1 MLQSALKR
9 AGNQSADISSEV
21 ISLVASAK
29 EGYENAFEQ
38 LFALYEEKIF
48 RMVYY
53 RTQSRMEA
61 EDLTQE
67 IFMKAYKNLSR
78 LKNVERFQSWLFTI
92 ALNRVR
98 DFHRKNL
105 LNYLFSR
112 PLGEDATVPP
122 DPVIHDQAEPLT
134 NLMKQDFWKQI
145 NLMLDKLSRMEREVF
160 MLRFM
165 DLLTIK
171 EISRA
176 LKKNESTV
184 KTHLYRALS
193 KFKKESGLLRLLQE
207 KTE

>member
-1 MLQSALKR
+1 MIQSALKR

-21 ISLVASAK
+21 ISLVTSAK

-67 IFMKAYKNLSR
+67 IFLKAYKNLSR
-78 LKNVERFQSWLFTI
+78 LKKADRFQSWLFTI

-105 LNYLFSR
+105 LTSMFSR
-112 PLGEDATVPP
+112 SLGEDVTDPP

-134 NLMKQDFWKQI
+134 NLIKNDFWKQI
-145 NLMLDKLSRMEREVF
+145 NQLLDKLPRMEREVF

-165 DLLTIK
+165 DLLSIK
-171 EISRA
+171 EISEA

-193 KFKKESGLLRLLQE
+193 KFKQESGLLRLLQE
-207 KTE
+207 GTE